1 VTPLRNVG
9 SVGGKQKNVAFFQQR
24 DQSLI
29 ESVIVG
35 IKGTNDRQRQVAT
48 EELVESFEFWRQRHV
63 QELIEMQ
70 FVSQSDLGRDE
81 MSEEMV
87 QQLMATAERLASAA
101 ESLDRVLGRLDAQQE
116 ALNAK
121 VDRIVAAVDDSTYR
135 PDGETARQLQD
146 RVAELEKSN
155 ADLKAQAARMV
166 RKTLPPM
173 VSAILAKSGEP
184 DAEKIEK
191 GALEKSLQSLS
202 VEQRIA
208 VKAELARAGM
218 IE

>member
-1 VTPLRNVG
+1 
-9 SVGGKQKNVAFFQQR
+9 
-24 DQSLI
+24 
-29 ESVIVG
+29 
-35 IKGTNDRQRQVAT
+35 
-48 EELVESFEFWRQRHV
+48 
-63 QELIEMQ
+63 M
-70 FVSQSDLGRDE
+70 SDE
-81 MSEEMV
+81 IV

-101 ESLDRVLGRLDAQQE
+101 ESLDRVLGRLDSQQD

-121 VDRIVAAVDDSTYR
+121 VDRIVAAVDDRASYEPANRELATN
-135 PDGETARQLQD
+135 EATRQLQE

-155 ADLKAQAARMV
+155 GDLKAQAARMV

-173 VSAILAKSGEP
+173 VSAILAKSGS
-184 DAEKIEK
+184 DTGGEKIEK
-191 GALEKSLQSLS
+191 GVLDKTLQSLS

>member
-1 VTPLRNVG
+1 MN
-9 SVGGKQKNVAFFQQR
+9 
-24 DQSLI
+24 
-29 ESVIVG
+29 
-35 IKGTNDRQRQVAT
+35 
-48 EELVESFEFWRQRHV
+48 
-63 QELIEMQ
+63 
-70 FVSQSDLGRDE
+70 
-81 MSEEMV
+81 EEMV

-101 ESLDRVLGRLDAQQE
+101 ESLDRVLGRLDAQQD

-121 VDRIVAAVDDSTYR
+121 VDRIVAAVDEHGSFEALESDAT
-135 PDGETARQLQD
+135 RQMQE

-155 ADLKAQAARMV
+155 TDLKAQAARMV

-173 VSAILAKSGEP
+173 VSAILAKSGT
-184 DAEKIEK
+184 DTGSEKIEK
-191 GALEKSLQSLS
+191 GVLDKTLQSLS